1 MDRNNTARKLRT
13 TTEKIL
19 LLRFRRA
26 AKRGTMACYFLLPPH
41 VTDVC
46 WWVADLVRKTVSKIK
61 YMGKEKS
68 ERKIKCL
75 SLSWL
80 NVV

>member
-1 MDRNNTARKLRT
+1 MDRNNTARKFRT
-13 TTEKIL
+13 TSEKIL

-26 AKRGTMACYFLLPPH
+26 AKRGTMACYFLLRPH

-46 WWVADLVRKTVSKIK
+46 WRVADLLGKTVSKIK
-61 YMGKEKS
+61 YMGKGEI
-68 ERKIKCL
+68 RKENKCL

-80 NVV
+80 NDV

>member
-1 MDRNNTARKLRT
+1 LDKNNTARKLRT
-13 TTEKIL
+13 TIKKIL

-46 WWVADLVRKTVSKIK
+46 WRVADLVRKTVSKIK
-61 YMGKEKS
+61 YMGKGEI
-68 ERKIKCL
+68 RKENKCL

-80 NVV
+80 NDV

>member
-1 MDRNNTARKLRT
+1 
-13 TTEKIL
+13 
-19 LLRFRRA
+19 
-26 AKRGTMACYFLLPPH
+26 
-41 VTDVC
+41 
-46 WWVADLVRKTVSKIK
+46 VSKIK